1 VFDID
6 SVKKNVSKWS
16 GSEDQT
22 QTGDSAS
29 TARQKSSTSTTS
41 QSRQLATIGP
51 SIHIKGELTGEEGLI
66 IDGQVEG
73 TINLKNN
80 DLIIARNGQIKAN
93 VFAKTITIEGKL
105 RGDLNGK
112 DKVIIRASGDVQ
124 GNIIS
129 PRVVLEDGASFKGSI
144 DMQGSEAS
152 QPGKKTGPVTNAVDD
167 RKHNDANKS
176 DKKPGE
182 NTLKSANGNR
192 P

>member
-16 GSEDQT
+16 GSD
-22 QTGDSAS
+22 DSAQPGEA
-29 TARQKSSTSTTS
+29 TASATRQKSATSTAS

-80 DLIIARNGQIKAN
+80 DLIIARNGQIQAD

-105 RGDLNGK
+105 RGDVNGK
-112 DKVIIRASGDVQ
+112 EKVIIRESGDVQ

-129 PRVVLEDGASFKGSI
+129 PRVVLEDGSRFKGSI
-144 DMQGSEAS
+144 DMQGSEAT
-152 QPGKKTGPVTNAVDD
+152 QPVKNTGPITSSPVD
-167 RKHNDANKS
+167 RKNIDSNKS
-176 DKKPGE
+176 DKKTGD
-182 NTLKSANGNR
+182 NTLKSA
-192 P
+192 

>member
-16 GSEDQT
+16 GSDDAT
-22 QTGDSAS
+22 QTSETS
-29 TARQKSSTSTTS
+29 SSPRQKPVTSTTS

-80 DLIIARNGQIKAN
+80 DLIIARNGQIQAN
-93 VFAKTITIEGKL
+93 VYAKTITIEGKL

-112 DKVIIRASGDVQ
+112 EKVIIRDSGDVH

-129 PRVVLEDGASFKGSI
+129 PRVVLEDGAHFKGSI
-144 DMQGSEAS
+144 DMQGNEAT
-152 QPGKKTGPVTNAVDD
+152 QPGKKTEPTANTPAGSKNIDV
-167 RKHNDANKS
+167 NKS
-176 DKKPGE
+176 GKDAGN
-182 NTLKSANGNR
+182 NTLKSASNHR
-192 P
+192 S

>member
-1 VFDID
+1 MFDID

-16 GSEDQT
+16 GSDDDK
-22 QTGDSAS
+22 QTGESTSA
-29 TARQKSSTSTTS
+29 TRQKPATSTTS

-80 DLIIARNGQIKAN
+80 DLIIARNGQIQAN
-93 VFAKTITIEGKL
+93 VYAKTITIEGKL

-112 DKVIIRASGDVQ
+112 EKVIIRESGDVQ
-124 GNIIS
+124 GNIVS
-129 PRVVLEDGASFKGSI
+129 PRVVLEDGARFKGSI

-152 QPGKKTGPVTNAVDD
+152 QPGKKTEPVTGSPAD
-167 RKHNDANKS
+167 RKSIDANKS
-176 DKKPGE
+176 DKKTGD
-182 NTLKSANGNR
+182 NTLKSA
-192 P
+192 

>member
-16 GSEDQT
+16 GNDDNS
-22 QTGDSAS
+22 QTGETASA
-29 TARQKSSTSTTS
+29 TKQQPATSTTS

-73 TINLKNN
+73 TINLKDN

-93 VFAKTITIEGKL
+93 VYAKCITIEGKL

-112 DKVIIRASGDVQ
+112 EKVIIRQSGDVQ
-124 GNIIS
+124 GNINS
-129 PRVVLEDGASFKGSI
+129 PRVVLEDGARFKGSI
-144 DMQGSEAS
+144 DMQGNEAS
-152 QPGKKTGPVTNAVDD
+152 QSEKKTSPVTNTPGD
-167 RKHNDANKS
+167 RKNIEANKS
-176 DKKPGE
+176 DKKTGDTP
-182 NTLKSANGNR
+182 LKSANSHR